1 MLWNWHLIRNWIA
14 CSITKI
20 SHSGSNTSRQKKT
33 EYSVSETH
41 ISASPTW
48 QQNSNRDSILEIAAH
63 NSADYT
69 KQQMTKWNT
78 CSSFDFNQSIG
89 SCFLMLQFLV
99 VEGLDRYAS
108 CCFFR
113 ASCYT
118 GIMDALFI
126 KPHGVLMVI
135 LIFLQQHRL
144 SYQKRVLYISRWN
157 SKQAQRVERF

>member
-1 MLWNWHLIRNWIA
+1 MLIWNRQLIRNWIA
-14 CSITKI
+14 CSITKL
-20 SHSGSNTSRQKKT
+20 SHSGSNTSRQKK
-33 EYSVSETH
+33 
-41 ISASPTW
+41 
-48 QQNSNRDSILEIAAH
+48 QNNPCQKHTYQLALPSNKLNSYRDSILEIAAH

-118 GIMDALFI
+118 SIMDALFI
-126 KPHGVLMVI
+126 KPPGVLMVI
-135 LIFLQQHRL
+135 LIFLQH
-144 SYQKRVLYISRWN
+144 LY
-157 SKQAQRVERF
+157 